1 MKEVSGRLTGLVTF
15 FVETAFYNRL
25 LKEDIRRDRSDRNI
39 LAITLHIGGR
49 SFIHNPRTRHAVVAG
64 TNLSH
69 GTFL

>member
-1 MKEVSGRLTGLVTF
+1 MKEVNGRLTGLVTF
-15 FVETAFYNRL
+15 CVETAFYSWL

-39 LAITLHIGGR
+39 FAITLHIGGR
-49 SFIHNPRTRHAVVAG
+49 SSIYNPRTRHAVVTG